1 MNLTNEISAI
11 QKHGIINP
19 AEITTMLLDK
29 FNQADHNTL
38 LEALRVTLPCFVLR
52 TQGIERKTAS
62 DKYRTAT
69 RVIR

>member
-38 LEALRVTLPCFVLR
+38 LEALRVLSL
-52 TQGIERKTAS
+52 IH
-62 DKYRTAT
+62 
-69 RVIR
+69 I